1 MSIRVVQWATGGV
14 GRAAIEGILLH
25 PELDLVGCYVHSDAK
40 DGADVGALVDTE
52 PLGVTATSSK
62 EEILA
67 LEADCV
73 VYTPLMADIEDVTA
87 LLRSGKNVVTPVP
100 CRLVPPS

>member
-40 DGADVGALVDTE
+40 DGVDVGDA
-52 PLGVTATSSK
+52 GRRG
-62 EEILA
+62 
-67 LEADCV
+67 AD
-73 VYTPLMADIEDVTA
+73 
-87 LLRSGKNVVTPVP
+87 SG
-100 CRLVPPS
+100 